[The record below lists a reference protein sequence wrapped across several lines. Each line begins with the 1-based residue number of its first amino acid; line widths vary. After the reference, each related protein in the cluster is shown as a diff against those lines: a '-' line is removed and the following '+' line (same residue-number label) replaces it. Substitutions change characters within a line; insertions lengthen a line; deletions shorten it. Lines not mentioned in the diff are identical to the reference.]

1 MNAYFIKYT
10 FPDGDFGYLRE
21 FLFGAVRYTHDIEEA
36 RTFKTA
42 RAALSYLERQD
53 RYGRYSPAFKKR
65 FKICNMEDELV
76 AAFAGEA
83 V

>member
-1 MNAYFIKYT
+1 MNKLNSHNDVAERLYVDLI
-10 FPDGDFGYLRE
+10 
-21 FLFGAVRYTHDIEEA
+21 EA
-36 RTFKTA
+36 RTFNTS

-65 FKICNMEDELV
+65 FKIYNMEDELV